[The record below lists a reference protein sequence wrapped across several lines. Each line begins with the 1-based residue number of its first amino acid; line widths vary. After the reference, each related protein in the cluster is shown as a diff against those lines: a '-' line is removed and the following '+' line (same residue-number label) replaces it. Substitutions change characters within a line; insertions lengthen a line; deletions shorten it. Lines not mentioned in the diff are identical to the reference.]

1 MDYKLLREKYTK
13 CCQLVTHNQL
23 REAFI
28 LLQELLEYCPKGELG
43 DKLQEHQETYNN
55 ILRYAFGAV
64 EDPEKTAVYFRL
76 LRSVI
81 ELADQIAES
90 IIVSKQLIHY
100 ASAKRGFADQ
110 LTFLPDETA
119 VLIASINQVKSID
132 RFGNTDFDPEGHA
145 HTMKRLFTILWL
157 TDKYRDAEKEITSRI
172 LHSEMLPWWD
182 KSLLVSAITLSLQRY
197 FEESKIYLLIETYK
211 KAEDQVWQ
219 RALVGLMVV
228 LYQYKERLYLYP
240 KIKEQIEALHSGYA
254 IEKHAETI
262 ILQFI
267 KARDT
272 EKIAKKFHDEIL
284 PEMSKIHQR
293 IYDKMDM
300 KDLIPDA
307 LQEDKNPDWENVF
320 QDAPGLMDKLEEMSM
335 LQLDG
340 SDVFMST
347 FSMLK
352 QFPFF
357 NEIHNWFKPFQK
369 EDYEIKEIFDQ
380 KDKTTNITAL
390 AENIEQSTMMCNS
403 DKFSFCFNLQVV
415 PERERQMMVEMFN
428 MEARAMEE
436 IADDD
441 KLLHKPNAERIV
453 FSQYIQDLYRFN
465 KLYFY
470 KNDFFDVFSTAS
482 DFYNT
487 GFFPWMIKDASVVR
501 NIGEFYFEK
510 GYFEDAIHVFSQIDT
525 LPDNVE
531 LWQKIAYSFQ
541 KLGDYSKALNYY
553 LRADLTDL
561 KKPWNTKK
569 IALCYNRLGNF
580 NKAVEYYLEA
590 EKLEPENLLVQ
601 SNLAHNYFDMKNYA
615 EALKI
620 YFKVEYL
627 APDNHKILRP
637 IAWCSFM
644 LGKPEAAK
652 KYYEKIVET
661 ERTRN
666 DLLNLGHAAWCI
678 GNKQIAIDNY
688 KLAVAKANMDFA
700 WFSEELNADSE
711 LLIQY
716 GIDPVNI
723 PLMRDYIQI
732 AIEK

>member
-1 MDYKLLREKYTK
+1 MEYKLLHEKYIK
-13 CCQLVTHNQL
+13 CCQLVTGNRL

-28 LLQELLEYCPKGELG
+28 ILQELLEHCPNGELEG
-43 DKLQEHQETYNN
+43 KLLEHRETYNN
-55 ILRYAFGAV
+55 ILQYSFGEV
-64 EDPEKTAVYFRL
+64 EDPEKKAVYFRL

-81 ELADQIAES
+81 ELADQMNES
-90 IIVSKQLIHY
+90 IIVSKQLLHY
-100 ASAKRGFADQ
+100 ASIKK
-110 LTFLPDETA
+110 TFPENLSFFPGE
-119 VLIASINQVKSID
+119 VEPLIESINQPKTID
-132 RFGNTDFDPEGHA
+132 SSGNTDFNPEEYA
-145 HTMKRLFTILWL
+145 NKLKRLFTVLWL
-157 TDKYRDAEKEITSRI
+157 TDKYRDSEKELATRI
-172 LHSEMLPWWD
+172 IQSETLPWWD
-182 KSLLVSAITLSLQRY
+182 KGLLVSAITLSLQRY
-197 FEESKIYLLIETYK
+197 FEESKVHLLIETYK

-219 RALVGLMVV
+219 RALVGLMIA
-228 LYQYKERLYLYP
+228 LYQHRQRLFLYP
-240 KIKEQIEALHSGYA
+240 KIKEQIEALQKNYA
-254 IEKHAETI
+254 VEKHAETI
-262 ILQFI
+262 IIQFI

-272 EKIAKKFHDEIL
+272 EKIAKKFHEEIL
-284 PEMSKIHQR
+284 PEMSKIHKR
-293 IYDKMDM
+293 IYEKMDM

-320 QDAPGLMDKLEEMSM
+320 QDTPGLMDKLEEMSM

-357 NEIHNWFKPFQK
+357 NEIQNWFQPFH
-369 EDYEIKEIFDQ
+369 
-380 KDKTTNITAL
+380 KDDSAIADVFTNKDNTADISGL
-390 AENIEQSTMMCNS
+390 AENIEKSTVMCNS
-403 DKFSFCFNLQVV
+403 DKYSFCFNLQLV
-415 PERERQMMVEMFN
+415 PERERKMMVEMFN
-428 MEARAMEE
+428 MEAQAMEE

-441 KLLHKPNAERIV
+441 KLLQKPNFERIV

-470 KNDFFDVFSTAS
+470 KNDFFDVFSTSS

-487 GFFPWMIKDASVVR
+487 GFFNWMIKDVSVIR

-525 LPDNVE
+525 LPENVE
-531 LWQKIAYSFQ
+531 LWQKIAYSYQ

-580 NKAVEYYLEA
+580 SKAVEYFLEA
-590 EKLEPENLLVQ
+590 EKLEPENLHVQ
-601 SNLAHNYFDMKNYA
+601 ANLAHNYFDMKNYE

-627 APDNHKILRP
+627 APDNHKIQRP

-652 KYYEKIVET
+652 KYYEKITET
-661 ERTRN
+661 ERTKH
-666 DLLNLGHAAWCI
+666 DLLNLGHAEWCLS
-678 GNKQIAIDNY
+678 NKQKAIENY
-688 KLAVAKANMDFA
+688 KLSVAKANMDFA

-711 LLIQY
+711 ILIQH